1 MIEISIYAFGHE
13 WYKLNLVTLK
23 DNKGLYDLMKCKNC
37 GIKGKRYSLNS
48 IHIYER
54 YLHMLQCPVKY
65 DQIKIIHTNAFGK
78 QFENLTDGSI
88 HDIID
93 PPEGFTR
100 ERGIFAE
107 ISPYINSLSN
117 IYYISKFTMLLK
129 RAENIAFLM
138 S

>member
-13 WYKLNLVTLK
+13 WEKLNLVTQK

-37 GIKGKRYSLNS
+37 GIKGKRYRLNT

-54 YLHMLQCPVKY
+54 YRHMLQCPVKY
-65 DQIKIIHTNAFGK
+65 EQIKIIHTNAFGK

-93 PPEGFTR
+93 PPEGYTR
-100 ERGIFAE
+100 ERGEWVMGVSEPVLVFYSE
-107 ISPYINSLSN
+107 F
-117 IYYISKFTMLLK
+117 IYFKK
-129 RAENIAFLM
+129 GGNQ
-138 S
+138 